1 MINLLPPQYKEEL
14 RKERRFYLL
23 VILEVIFFFFLISL
37 TLVLFSIKID
47 IAAGL
52 EEQKV
57 IFESA
62 SRQFSYFKPIK
73 ERVDLTNKEVSIADS
88 FYKNQYKPTLL
99 VEKISALLPKGVYL
113 TSLSYEKKTMAV
125 NLAGFSPTVDALL
138 EFRDNIRSQEE
149 FEDVSFPIILWMQPA
164 DINFNISLK
173 IKR

>member
-1 MINLLPPQYKEEL
+1 MINLLPPKYKEEL
-14 RKERRFYLL
+14 RKEKRFRLL

-47 IAAGL
+47 ITAGV
-52 EEQKV
+52 EEQKA

-62 SRQFSYFKPIK
+62 NRQFSYFKPIK
-73 ERVDLTNKEVSIADS
+73 ERIDLTNKEVSIANS

-99 VEKISALLPKGVYL
+99 IEKISALLPKGVYL

>member
-1 MINLLPPQYKEEL
+1 MINLLPPKYKEEL
-14 RKERRFYLL
+14 RKEKRFNLL
-23 VILEVIFFFFLISL
+23 ITLEIILLSFLISL
-37 TLVLFSIKID
+37 VLILFSIKID
-47 IAAGL
+47 IAAGIK
-52 EEQKV
+52 EQEV

-62 SRQFSYFKPIK
+62 SRQFSYFEPIK
-73 ERVDLTNKEVSIADS
+73 ERIDLTNKEISIADS

-99 VEKISALLPKGVYL
+99 IEEMSALLPKGVYL

-138 EFRDNIRSQEE
+138 EFRDNIRSRGE

-173 IKR
+173 VKR